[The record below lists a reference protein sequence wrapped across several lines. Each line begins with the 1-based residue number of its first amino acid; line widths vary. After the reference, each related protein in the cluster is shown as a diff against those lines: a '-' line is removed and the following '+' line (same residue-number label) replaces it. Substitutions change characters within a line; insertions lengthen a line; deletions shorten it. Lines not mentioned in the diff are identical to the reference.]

1 MTRRL
6 SITVPDELWDPL
18 TNLEGSPSALVQRA
32 LRCLQEK
39 VDSPAPLTTFETIT
53 AGVPKY
59 QDVFDKLTGEAAELR
74 AEGYESVVQAVHA
87 GAVGLSWLE
96 VIAHGYLPTKLP
108 RRLSQAADWFL
119 AARSLDHPDGTGEWI
134 EKPLTA
140 KDLEGREGLINC
152 AYLPA
157 DWSVRDK
164 KLFEGTS
171 RLIVAQSDGP
181 LFDHANGRENLPSP
195 SENIPMSFWEGM
207 AAAIYDTVA
216 SVRHRVLAE
225 NPLAASTG
233 QVVE

>member
-53 AGVPKY
+53 VGVTKY
-59 QDVFDKLTGEAAELR
+59 QEVFDQLTEEAAELR
-74 AEGYESVVQAVHA
+74 AEGYESVVQAVHV

-96 VIAHGYLPTKLP
+96 LVAHGYMPTGLP
-108 RRLSQAADWFL
+108 RRLSQAADSFQS
-119 AARSLDHPDGTGEWI
+119 ARALDHPDGTDEWL
-134 EKPLTA
+134 EKPVTV
-140 KDLEGREGLINC
+140 KDLEGPEGLI
-152 AYLPA
+152 AYADLPA
-157 DWSVRDK
+157 GQVPHER
-164 KLFEGTS
+164 LFEGVC
-171 RLIVAQSDGP
+171 RLIVAQSDG
-181 LFDHANGRENLPSP
+181 LLVEHANGPNTPPCPSA
-195 SENIPMSFWEGM
+195 NIPMSFWEGM
-207 AAAIYDTVA
+207 ADAIHDTVA
-216 SVRHRVLAE
+216 SVRRRVRAE